1 METAYR
7 IAALAI
13 VTAVLCVLLR
23 QSSRPLALLVTL
35 AACVGV
41 LLLGLELLAPVRT
54 VARQLQRL
62 SGLSDAVT
70 GPLWKVVGIGLLTQA
85 ASAVCSDAGESALA
99 KTVEVSGSLLALY
112 AALPLLSSVLSLLEQ
127 LLGGAG

>member
-35 AACVGV
+35 AACVGM
-41 LLLGLELLAPVRT
+41 LLLGLELLTPVRT

-70 GPLWKVVGIGLLTQA
+70 GPRWTVVGIGLLTQA